1 MPGLWDF
8 LHRAPPHP
16 LLLDKRF
23 IWVPLVVGT
32 LGKLDQ
38 PAEEAHQPPLLHL
51 FTISFFLLITGG
63 SWLGSYVMM

>member
-1 MPGLWDF
+1 MGF
-8 LHRAPPHP
+8 SAPPQHL

-32 LGKLDQ
+32 LGKPGQ
-38 PAEEAHQPPLLHL
+38 PVEEAHQPPLLHL
-51 FTISFFLLITGG
+51 FTISLFLRIAGG